1 MVKKYS
7 QAFTLIELIIVVTLL
22 AFLIVL
28 GMSYF
33 RSQTFKAND
42 ARRKSDIHN
51 IQVAVEEYE
60 KDNNCYPL
68 PDKVTCNPGLGLRPY
83 LNKVPCDPVTNASYY
98 YSHED
103 SICPKWY
110 KVYTNLDYD
119 NDKDI
124 TINIGPNDAYNYTLG
139 SYNAPTS
146 VSGASATNTP
156 SPTAGGGGQQSQGDS
171 TFYGC
176 IASACVPINWDSGRP
191 GPECDPS
198 YQNSTCYGQCVNISN
213 ECEPWQ

>member
-1 MVKKYS
+1 M
-7 QAFTLIELIIVVTLL
+7 
-22 AFLIVL
+22 
-28 GMSYF
+28 
-33 RSQTFKAND
+33 
-42 ARRKSDIHN
+42 
-51 IQVAVEEYE
+51 
-60 KDNNCYPL
+60 
-68 PDKVTCNPGLGLRPY
+68 
-83 LNKVPCDPVTNASYY
+83 
-98 YSHED
+98 
-103 SICPKWY
+103 CPKWY

-176 IASACVPINWDSGRP
+176 IASACVPTAISTGTGVVLYGVHPVRKSAIIKINFIFKFMQSP
-191 GPECDPS
+191 FPLLS
-198 YQNSTCYGQCVNISN
+198 YQLFFQANICSLLELSRF
-213 ECEPWQ
+213 ECQVLHLLKVILVM